1 MGRGED
7 FWPRPGRLLVASRSH
22 TFRHL
27 ATAIDDAFAR
37 WDRAHLHEFPLAE
50 ETRIGRVSEDWDGLD
65 LIDDTRTKLSRLQLD
80 EQFAYVFDLGDS
92 WEHLCTVGPERV
104 DPLEVYGI
112 MRLTGPSPT
121 SAGAPSPTST
131 AGAGTAMTANPR
143 CLQRRGHHAATS
155 RQSSTAGA
163 LHAGSVAI
171 SLPRYPPS
179 ADPLDF
185 LFPPPFVA
193 CRTIAL
199 R

>member
-1 MGRGED
+1 V
-7 FWPRPGRLLVASRSH
+7 P
-22 TFRHL
+22 TC
-27 ATAIDDAFAR
+27 
-37 WDRAHLHEFPLAE
+37 EFPLAE

-143 CLQRRGHHAATS
+143 CLQRRSDLPPILHGWGSPRGIGGYLAAPLPAICGPAGLPLPAAI
-155 RQSSTAGA
+155 RGLPHNCFALIAGDAERGTAPA
-163 LHAGSVAI
+163 AER
-171 SLPRYPPS
+171 P
-179 ADPLDF
+179 
-185 LFPPPFVA
+185 
-193 CRTIAL
+193 
-199 R
+199 